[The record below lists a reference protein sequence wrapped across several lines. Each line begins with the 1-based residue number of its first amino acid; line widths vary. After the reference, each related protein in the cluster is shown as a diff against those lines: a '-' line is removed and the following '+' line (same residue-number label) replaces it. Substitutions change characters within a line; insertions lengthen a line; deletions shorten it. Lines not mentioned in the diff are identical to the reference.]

1 MKMPHR
7 AFIAASIA
15 GLVVGL
21 LARPSQADTVLGVTL
36 FDNQLISINTTTG
49 TGTLVGSLSTSEL
62 PYGLASANNNLYT
75 FDSTADVIRQLNP
88 ATGATQATLPI
99 GIPPVLGQGG
109 LAFQSSTVGFLT
121 TALNPTTFNVANH
134 LYRFNISTGTSTL
147 VGSTSD
153 TLEAI
158 AFSPGGTLF
167 GLGKNDGNLYTVN
180 PATAALALVGNV
192 GVSIG
197 SPTGGLTFGPN
208 GTLFAT
214 LDDSLYTLSTTTG
227 LATEIGSSTP
237 GVTSLTGFNSISG
250 LAFAA
255 AVPEPSSIL
264 VLGTGIGAVCLYA
277 ARRFRPITRVAG

>member
-7 AFIAASIA
+7 AFAAAAIA
-15 GLVVGL
+15 GLFLGL
-21 LARPSQADTVLGVTL
+21 HARPSPGATVYGVTL
-36 FDNQLISINTTTG
+36 FDNQLLAIDTTTG
-49 TGTLVGSLSTSEL
+49 TGTLIGSLSTSEL
-62 PYGLASANNNLYT
+62 PYGLAITGNNLFT
-75 FDSTADVIRQLNP
+75 FDSTAEVIRQLNP
-88 ATGATQATLPI
+88 NTGATLATFPI

-109 LAFQSSTVGFLT
+109 LAFQTSTVGFLT
-121 TALNPTTFNVANH
+121 TALNPTTFNLAND
-134 LYRFNISTGTSTL
+134 LYRFNVSTGMSTL

-158 AFSPGGTLF
+158 AFSPGGTLY

-208 GTLFAT
+208 GVLYAT

-227 LATEIGSSTP
+227 LATEVGSSVP

-250 LAFAA
+250 LASAT
-255 AVPEPSSIL
+255 AVPEPTSIL

-277 ARRFRPITRVAG
+277 ARRIKPLAREAS